1 MITYGYFNSSGGDR
15 KYNADQMSEY
25 FDGLITNG
33 VYEHV
38 GQALIVKKGTAA
50 MTVTVGTG
58 RAIIDCKWLK
68 NDSLL
73 SRTIT
78 PANALLPRY
87 TAVIVRL
94 DTAGRRM
101 LITTKDGTPA
111 STPTKPT
118 ITDNEL
124 ALAMVYVRAGA
135 TTISQ
140 ADITDTRASADCGWI
155 TGLIEQVDTSEL
167 FLQWQT
173 AYEEYFADM
182 RDEVEAFYA
191 EMRIGFDQW
200 MSSLTEQL
208 NVNTYVED
216 YRKHYVLS
224 TGQTTD
230 IALDMESYTYEAS
243 DVVIVFINGLI
254 GVLGTDYTLVNSN
267 GAAIRPAV
275 TAIGTNVDIIV
286 LKSKIGFAIAAA
298 SGGAALVTSQ
308 GSGLIMTTN

>member
-15 KYNADQMSEY
+15 RYNADQMSEY

-33 VYEHV
+33 VYESV
-38 GQALIVKKGTAA
+38 GQAMIVKVGTEA

-68 NDSLL
+68 NDSML
-73 SRTIT
+73 SLTIT

-94 DTAGRRM
+94 DNENRLM
-101 LITTKDGTPA
+101 EITTKDGTPA
-111 STPTKPT
+111 ATPTLPT
-118 ITDNEL
+118 IADNEL
-124 ALAMVYVRAGA
+124 ALAMIYVRAGA

-167 FLQWQT
+167 WLQWQA
-173 AYEEYFADM
+173 AYQSYYDAMRAGFEE
-182 RDEVEAFYA
+182 
-191 EMRIGFDQW
+191 W
-200 MSSLTEQL
+200 MQSLTDEL
-208 NVNTYVED
+208 NVNTYIKD

-230 IALDMESYTYEAS
+230 IALDMTSYTYEAA
-243 DVVIVFINGLI
+243 DVILVYINGLI
-254 GVLGTDYTLVNSN
+254 GVEGTDYTIEISGNTYAV
-267 GAAIRPAV
+267 RPSV
-275 TAIGTNVDIIV
+275 TTIGTAVDIIV
-286 LKSKIGFAIAAA
+286 LKSKIGFVIAGTSSNATI
-298 SGGAALVTSQ
+298 VTSQ
-308 GSGLIMTTN
+308 GSRIAI

>member
-15 KYNADQMSEY
+15 RYNADQMSEY

-33 VYEHV
+33 VYESV
-38 GQALIVKKGTAA
+38 GQALIVTVGTEA

-68 NDSLL
+68 NDSLFSL
-73 SRTIT
+73 AIT

-87 TAVIVRL
+87 TAIIVRL
-94 DTAGRRM
+94 DNENRLM
-101 LITTKDGTPA
+101 EITTKDGTPA
-111 STPTKPT
+111 ATPAQPT
-118 ITDNEL
+118 ISDNEL

-135 TTISQ
+135 TSISQ

-167 FLQWQT
+167 WLQWQA
-173 AYEEYFADM
+173 AYQSYYDAMRAGFEE
-182 RDEVEAFYA
+182 
-191 EMRIGFDQW
+191 W
-200 MSSLTEQL
+200 MQSLTEQL

-254 GVLGTDYTLVNSN
+254 GVLGTDYTLVNTN

>member
-38 GQALIVKKGTAA
+38 GQALIVKVGSTA

-58 RAIIDCKWLK
+58 RAIIACKWLK

-73 SRTIT
+73 SLAIT

-94 DTAGRRM
+94 DTANRRM
-101 LITTKDGTPA
+101 EITTKDGTPA
-111 STPTKPT
+111 ASPAQPT
-118 ITDNEL
+118 IASNEL
-124 ALAMVYVRAGA
+124 ALSMVYVKAGA
-135 TTISQ
+135 TSITQ
-140 ADITDTRASADCGWI
+140 ADITDTRAGSLCGWI

-167 FLQWQT
+167 WLQWQT
-173 AYEEYFADM
+173 AYQAYYDAMRAGFEE
-182 RDEVEAFYA
+182 
-191 EMRIGFDQW
+191 W
-200 MSSLTEQL
+200 MQSLTEQL
-208 NVNTYVED
+208 NVNTYLED
-216 YRKHYVLS
+216 YRKHYTLT

-230 IALDMESYTYEAS
+230 IALDMTSYIYEAS
-243 DVVIVFINGLI
+243 DMILVFINGLY
-254 GVLGTDYTLVNSN
+254 GVEGTDYTLVSS
-267 GAAIRPAV
+267 GGTHAVRPTPTAA
-275 TAIGTNVDIIV
+275 GTEIDIVV
-286 LKSKIGFAIAAA
+286 LKSKIGFAVAAT

-308 GSGLIMTTN
+308 GKGIILTNN

>member
-1 MITYGYFNSSGGDR
+1 MITYGYFNSSNGDR

-33 VYEHV
+33 VYEDV
-38 GQALIVKKGTAA
+38 GQALIVKRGTAA

-73 SRTIT
+73 SLTIT

-94 DTAGRRM
+94 DNANRRM

-118 ITDNEL
+118 IAANEL

-167 FLQWQT
+167 WLQWQA
-173 AYEEYFADM
+173 AYQAYFD
-182 RDEVEAFYA
+182 
-191 EMRIGFDQW
+191 EMREGFEEW
-200 MSSLTEQL
+200 MHSLTEQL
-208 NVNTYVED
+208 NVNTYIED

-224 TGQTTD
+224 TGSTTD
-230 IALDMESYTYEAS
+230 IALDMSTYYYEAS
-243 DVVIVFINGLI
+243 DVILVFINGLI
-254 GVLGTDYTLVNSN
+254 GVEGTDYTLVSS
-267 GAAIRPAV
+267 GDSHAVRPAV
-275 TAIGTNVDIIV
+275 TAVGTNVDIIV

-308 GSGLIMTTN
+308 GSGLIMTN

>member
-1 MITYGYFNSSGGDR
+1 
-15 KYNADQMSEY
+15 
-25 FDGLITNG
+25 
-33 VYEHV
+33 
-38 GQALIVKKGTAA
+38 
-50 MTVTVGTG
+50 
-58 RAIIDCKWLK
+58 
-68 NDSLL
+68 
-73 SRTIT
+73 
-78 PANALLPRY
+78 
-87 TAVIVRL
+87 
-94 DTAGRRM
+94 
-101 LITTKDGTPA
+101 
-111 STPTKPT
+111 
-118 ITDNEL
+118 
-124 ALAMVYVRAGA
+124 
-135 TTISQ
+135 
-140 ADITDTRASADCGWI
+140 
-155 TGLIEQVDTSEL
+155 
-167 FLQWQT
+167 
-173 AYEEYFADM
+173 M